1 MTAKITQKKDKIL
14 TTAANLLV
22 KQGGINFSMRTLADE
37 LGIRLS
43 NLQYYFPTLDTLYSA
58 IVTNILLLVEDKIDQ
73 AMTYS
78 DETLKILIDIVC
90 SELDNV
96 YNCQLM
102 WEIWAL
108 SERTPEA
115 RNAIDLFYQHYI
127 EKISHII
134 KLQNPTLNS
143 NTIQRRA
150 LIIVSLL
157 EGIWVVMGKNQKDV
171 ELDTIKIDLMTT
183 INLII
188 NNP

>member
-1 MTAKITQKKDKIL
+1 
-14 TTAANLLV
+14 
-22 KQGGINFSMRTLADE
+22 
-37 LGIRLS
+37 
-43 NLQYYFPTLDTLYSA
+43 
-58 IVTNILLLVEDKIDQ
+58 
-73 AMTYS
+73 
-78 DETLKILIDIVC
+78 
-90 SELDNV
+90 
-96 YNCQLM
+96 M

-108 SERTPEA
+108 SERTPED